1 MRMAIAVFN
10 FKVVCVMAKSLS
22 KKYLNK
28 YKKYQNIPTQKQ
40 KKLNV
45 YERYQLAL
53 TTANLNANKNGIW
66 RSLDRKRVQT
76 WRAKLYA
83 KLDIQE

>member
-1 MRMAIAVFN
+1 MAIAVFS
-10 FKVVCVMAKSLS
+10 FKVVSVMAKSLS
-22 KKYLNK
+22 KRYLDK
-28 YKKYQNIPTQKQ
+28 YKNISTQKR
-40 KKLNV
+40 KRLNV

-83 KLDIQE
+83 KLNIQE

>member
-1 MRMAIAVFN
+1 MRMDIAVSSFREV
-10 FKVVCVMAKSLS
+10 FVMAKPLS
-22 KKYLNK
+22 RKYLNK
-28 YKKYQNIPTQKQ
+28 YKNLPTQKR
-40 KKLNV
+40 KRLNV

-53 TTANLNANKNGIW
+53 TTANLNATKDGIW

-76 WRAKLYA
+76 WKAKLYA